1 MPANV
6 PTSEEFEQYKQAIS
20 AALTAT
26 NEVAQNALAAAA
38 ALGKRVE
45 VLEADPLPDPEPPVP
60 VQAAQ
65 YGYNLTTTASLA
77 GLKTTIGDPDVVRMF
92 FSGTPGISSPVWALG
107 KTAHVSFKFDPT
119 KTFPAATLRTFLAS
133 KPENIVAYVAVYHEP
148 EDNVGR
154 NEFTAAQFRAF
165 VTATTAVC
173 REFKNCY
180 STPTLM
186 QWTLDSRSG
195 RNIDDYLTG
204 AEYDVIGW
212 DVYPRA
218 GTIGDIAAGLKGIH
232 DESVKRGKPWVIGE
246 IGAGSWIEG
255 RSPLPSY
262 TEAQR
267 AAWML
272 KTVQQIKALPT
283 QPKAV
288 CWFLYPT
295 DGAGFPLDSPETQ
308 AAMRQI
314 LA

>member
-1 MPANV
+1 MPASV
-6 PTSEEFEQYKQAIS
+6 PTFEEFEQFKREADAAS
-20 AALTAT
+20 AAAS
-26 NEVAQNALAAAA
+26 EAAEKALSAIASLA
-38 ALGKRVE
+38 KRIDA
-45 VLEADPLPDPEPPVP
+45 LEAGPVVPEPVT
-60 VQAAQ
+60 QKALF
-65 YGYNLTTTASLA
+65 GYNLTTTASLT
-77 GLKTTIGDPDVVRMF
+77 GLKATIGDPDVVRMF

-107 KTAHVSFKFDPT
+107 KTVHISFKFDPT

-133 KPENIVAYVAVYHEP
+133 KPENTVAYVAVYHEP

-154 NEFTAAQFRAF
+154 NEFTAAQFRTF

-218 GTIGDIAAGLKGIH
+218 GTIGDIAAGLKSIH

-246 IGAGSWIEG
+246 VGAGSWIEG

-262 TEAQR
+262 SEAQR
-267 AAWML
+267 AQWML
-272 KTVQQIKALPT
+272 KTVEQIKALPT